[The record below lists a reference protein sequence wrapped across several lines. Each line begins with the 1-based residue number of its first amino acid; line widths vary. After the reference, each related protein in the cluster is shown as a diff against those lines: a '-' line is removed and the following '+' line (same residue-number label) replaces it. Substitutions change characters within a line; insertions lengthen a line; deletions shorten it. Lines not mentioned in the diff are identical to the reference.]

1 VSRWALVA
9 ILVWAAVVPAASI
22 VALMRLDDRTREVAS
37 RTEELGDELRETLQD
52 LRQDLDAARSS
63 VEDITGQLP
72 PDVPTIITDVR
83 DSVVTIEVSRGLGS
97 GFAIEADNVPLGYE
111 SAILTSAHVVRP
123 AIRDPDVPI
132 LVSQGARYMR
142 ARLGEADPANDLAL
156 LFVPRSVPV
165 LTWAT
170 ETGNDAR
177 VGDLVVAVGSPFGLE
192 GSTTVGV
199 ISEFYPRL
207 IQTDAAINPGNSGG
221 PLLDRYGE
229 VLGVNTFGLRGAEN
243 LNFAFRIERAC
254 EQLLRC

>member
-1 VSRWALVA
+1 VSKLGLVA
-9 ILVWAAVVPAASI
+9 ILLWAALVPAASI
-22 VALMRLDDRTREVAS
+22 VALVRLDERTREVAVQ
-37 RTEELGDELRETLQD
+37 TEELHDEIQEGLQD
-52 LRQDLDAARSS
+52 LRQDLDATRAS
-63 VEDITGQLP
+63 VAEITGQLP
-72 PDVPTIITDVR
+72 PDVPAIITDVR
-83 DSVVTIEVSRGLGS
+83 DSVVTIEVGRGLGS
-97 GFAIEADNVPLGYE
+97 GFAIEADKIPLGYE
-111 SAILTSAHVVRP
+111 TAILTSAHVVRP
-123 AIRDPDVPI
+123 SIRDPRVPI
-132 LVSQGARYMR
+132 LVTQGAQVMR
-142 ARLGEADPANDLAL
+142 ARLGEADSANDLAL
-156 LFVPRSVPV
+156 LFVPRAVPV

-170 ETGNDAR
+170 MTGNDAL

-199 ISEFYPRL
+199 ISEIYPRL